1 MNATIRLSGRR
12 GLLSAIPAILGFHP
26 VDSLAIVCLQGD
38 RNRIGPILRV
48 DLAGYRSAPAT
59 LACQLGSIVARHA
72 EHSVLVFYGIE
83 SDPIGFAEMLSS
95 SSGVPIIDV
104 LFVGNEPRVIDPA
117 LHAETIGLGN
127 VVQTTREGLR
137 ARVEF
142 DVNAEPHLD
151 LELIA
156 AMRDYTS
163 RDAFLADN
171 VTDARA
177 ALERVLAT
185 CRRIADDA
193 VLADLC
199 AVAAFL
205 AYRVGDGAL
214 AQMCLDRALRIDPH
228 HRLSQLMMQVIS
240 AGIAPTEL
248 DHLMEGILP

>member
-1 MNATIRLSGRR
+1 MNATIRLSGRK

-26 VDSLAIVCLQGD
+26 ANSLVIACLQGD
-38 RNRIGPILRV
+38 TNKVGPILRV
-48 DLAGYRSAPAT
+48 DLSEYRSGPAA
-59 LACQLGSIVARHA
+59 LAYQLGSIIAK
-72 EHSVLVFYGIE
+72 HSDNAVLVFYGIDA
-83 SDPIGFAEMLSS
+83 DPIGFAGMLSHH
-95 SSGVPIIDV
+95 GVSILDTV
-104 LFVGNEPRVIDPA
+104 FVGNEPHEINLRM
-117 LHAETIGLGN
+117 HAENIGLGN
-127 VVQTTREGLR
+127 VVHTTREGLR

-142 DVNAEPHLD
+142 DENAEPHLD

-171 VTDARA
+171 VTDARP

-214 AQMCLDRALRIDPH
+214 AQVCLDRALRIDPH
-228 HRLSQLMMQVIS
+228 HRLSQLMMQVMSVAIL
-240 AGIAPTEL
+240 PTEL
-248 DHLMEGILP
+248 DHLMEGVI